1 MPMRNRLALGA
12 LLLVAACGKPA
23 GQPLDDDAKIVRAVL
38 ATLVSDGK
46 PVCVDASTAGRAL
59 TVYREYL
66 VAPRPSR
73 EGLGWHPPEPLR
85 PPPMPTESQID
96 TAVAQN
102 KDLHLP
108 EPGDRRDKLPAV
120 MQADLDSAAHAL
132 SLPPVADRTVKINAS
147 WAPKGVVARWW
158 PINRL
163 KSDCEPLYMLT
174 NPARARNIAFVT
186 VQAEHWGTTY
196 ALRPQGKDWATV
208 AQWSNWIY

>member
-1 MPMRNRLALGA
+1 MHSGLALGA
-12 LLLVAACGKPA
+12 LLLLAACGKPA
-23 GQPLDDDAKIVRAVL
+23 GAPLNDDEKIVRAVL

-46 PVCVDASTAGRAL
+46 PVCVDGRTSGRAL
-59 TVYREYL
+59 VVYREYL

-73 EGLGWHPPEPLR
+73 EELAWHVPGPLR

-102 KDLHLP
+102 KDVRLP
-108 EPGDRRDKLPAV
+108 EPGDRHDKLPAV
-120 MQADLDSAAHAL
+120 TQADLDGAAHAL
-132 SLPPVADRTVKINAS
+132 SLPPVADRKVSIEAS

-163 KSDCEPLYMLT
+163 KSDCEPLYMLS

-196 ALRPQGKDWATV
+196 ALRPQNGDWATV